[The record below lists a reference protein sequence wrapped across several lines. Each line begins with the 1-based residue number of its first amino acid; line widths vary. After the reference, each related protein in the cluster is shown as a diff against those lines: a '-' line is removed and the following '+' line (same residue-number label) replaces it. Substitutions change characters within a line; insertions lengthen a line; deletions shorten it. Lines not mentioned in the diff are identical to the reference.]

1 MYEDIIDSMLPKIT
15 AAGMSTPEFQTI
27 LSGWQTIFRG
37 IYGDDIYIEPDSKD
51 GVLLSLIA
59 YAMHGGNN
67 AAIATWNAFSPAT
80 GTGAGLASNVKIN
93 GISRKEPSNSTVDVR
108 LIGQVGIVIR
118 NASVRDSAGNLWDLP
133 AEVELDIH
141 GQAVVTATAQKAG
154 AITALP
160 GDVSQIATPTRGWQS
175 VTNPE
180 AATAGK
186 PVETDAELRQR
197 QALSV
202 ALPSRTVMEGLIGA
216 IANITGVT
224 RYKGYDNDTSE
235 TDINGVPAHA
245 VSMVVDG
252 GDAEEIARIIAIK
265 KSPGAPT
272 FGTTTVIVKD
282 AYGTDKPIHFFR
294 PTKVPIYAAIKIKVL
309 PGYTSDIGEDIKKAV
324 SDYINTLYIG
334 DTVYFSRLY
343 VPATLGNAASG
354 KTYDLMTVSIGKDAV
369 TMSEANIPILFN
381 ESATCSPENIAII
394 TVA

>member
-1 MYEDIIDSMLPKIT
+1 M
-15 AAGMSTPEFQTI
+15 
-27 LSGWQTIFRG
+27 
-37 IYGDDIYIEPDSKD
+37 
-51 GVLLSLIA
+51 
-59 YAMHGGNN
+59 
-67 AAIATWNAFSPAT
+67 
-80 GTGAGLASNVKIN
+80 
-93 GISRKEPSNSTVDVR
+93 
-108 LIGQVGIVIR
+108 
-118 NASVRDSAGNLWDLP
+118 P

-141 GQAVVTATAQKAG
+141 GRAVVTATAQKAG

-265 KSPGAPT
+265 ITGAPT

-282 AYGTDKPIHFFR
+282 AYGTDKPIHFSGRPKFR
-294 PTKVPIYAAIKIKVL
+294 FMPLSKLRCFPAT
-309 PGYTSDIGEDIKKAV
+309 
-324 SDYINTLYIG
+324 
-334 DTVYFSRLY
+334 
-343 VPATLGNAASG
+343 PATLA
-354 KTYDLMTVSIGKDAV
+354 KT
-369 TMSEANIPILFN
+369 
-381 ESATCSPENIAII
+381 
-394 TVA
+394 